1 MSYRIQIQGWT
12 SQSSG
17 LWRYFDTRLTGEE
30 FPARSPGSPTKFKS
44 VEDAKEVAEEL
55 RKVFVNVRI
64 VEVVPETI
72 RIVDA
77 E

>member
-1 MSYRIQIQGWT
+1 MSYRIQIQGWA
-12 SQSSG
+12 SQGSG
-17 LWRYFDTRLTGEE
+17 LWRFFDARLTGEE
-30 FPARSPGSPTKFKS
+30 FPANPGSPTKFKS
-44 VEDAKEVAEEL
+44 AEDAKEVVKEL

>member
-12 SQSSG
+12 SQGSG
-17 LWRYFDTRLTGEE
+17 LWRFFDARLTGEE
-30 FPARSPGSPTKFKS
+30 FPASPGSPTKFKS
-44 VEDAKEVAEEL
+44 VEDAKGVVEEL